1 MADLLA
7 SIASSNAA
15 PAAPIATTHR
25 MGLSEEEA
33 AFLLQEA
40 TAFAAGHGMLV
51 QAPEQRYAH
60 LPYCLLPVAFPKT
73 QFEKGVAL
81 GPLFGTLVDR
91 ISEDPDWLHAQ
102 LESVLAEDPFTRR
115 LVELSKLVQANGRAQ
130 PASLGIFR
138 SDYML
143 HDDPSDE
150 HAAKILQVE
159 LNTISAS
166 FACMS
171 SLASELHHYLLS
183 RFEADMPSLA
193 RYYGTTIT
201 SLASHLPA
209 NPALK
214 ALPDALAKAHAH
226 YGRPSA
232 VVLFVVQPNESNSV
246 DQRWLEYTLWTEHKI
261 KVLRRTLLDM
271 HRATQDATTKALW
284 VDGKYEV
291 AVAYFRAG
299 YTPTDYPSEH
309 EWSGRTNI
317 ETSLAIKCPN
327 VTYHLAG
334 TKKVQQV
341 LASPAQLRRFMS
353 ENESRVLEACFTG
366 LYGLEKQSPD
376 LAASVIE
383 SIAPG
388 AHHQCHSIKAAVRA
402 NPQGYVL
409 KPQREGGGNNFY
421 GQEVVDQMDKMT
433 PEELESYILMDRI
446 VPQET
451 PAILVRN
458 AQAVAGATISELG
471 MYSVSLFVH
480 GKAIVNEHAGH
491 LLRTKLSST
500 NEGGVAAGFAVLS
513 SPFLV

>member
-7 SIASSNAA
+7 SLGAGSSSTAPPAPLAA
-15 PAAPIATTHR
+15 AHR
-25 MGLSEEEA
+25 MGLSEDDA
-33 AFLLQEA
+33 AFLLAEA

-51 QAPEQRYAH
+51 QAPAQRYAH
-60 LPYCLLPVAFPKT
+60 LPYCLLPVKFPKS
-73 QFEKGVAL
+73 QFDKGVAL

-102 LESVLAEDPFTRR
+102 LQSVLAEDPFTRR
-115 LVELSKLVQANGRAQ
+115 LVELSKKVQAQGRAQ

-143 HDDPSDE
+143 HDDPRDAS
-150 HAAKILQVE
+150 AAKILQVE

-166 FACMS
+166 FASMS
-171 SLASELHHYLLS
+171 SMATELHTYILS
-183 RFEADMPSLA
+183 RFEDDIPALA
-193 RYYGTTIT
+193 AYYGTS
-201 SLASHLPA
+201 SLASHLPSNA
-209 NPALK
+209 ALQ
-214 ALPDALAKAHAH
+214 ALPAALAAAHAH
-226 YGRPSA
+226 YGRPAA

-246 DQRWLEYTLWTEHKI
+246 DQRWLEYTLWTTHKI
-261 KVLRRTLLDM
+261 KVLRRTLLEM
-271 HRATQDATTKALW
+271 HAATTDATTKALL

-299 YTPTDYPSEH
+299 YTPTDYPSER
-309 EWSGRTNI
+309 EWAGRDTI
-317 ETSLAIKCPN
+317 ETSRAIKCPN

-341 LASPAQLRRFMS
+341 LADPAQLRRFMS
-353 ENESRVLEACFTG
+353 DADSRVLEACFTG
-366 LYGLEKQSPD
+366 LYGLEATSPT
-376 LAASVIE
+376 LAQIQAN
-383 SIAPG
+383 
-388 AHHQCHSIKAAVRA
+388 VRA
-402 NPQGYVL
+402 NPHAYVL

-421 GQEVVDQMDKMT
+421 GDDVVVQMDNMT
-433 PEELESYILMDRI
+433 PAELESYILMDRI

-458 AQAVAGATISELG
+458 GQAVAGATISELG
-471 MYSVSLFVH
+471 LYSVSLFEH
-480 GKAIVNEHAGH
+480 GQPLLNAHAGH